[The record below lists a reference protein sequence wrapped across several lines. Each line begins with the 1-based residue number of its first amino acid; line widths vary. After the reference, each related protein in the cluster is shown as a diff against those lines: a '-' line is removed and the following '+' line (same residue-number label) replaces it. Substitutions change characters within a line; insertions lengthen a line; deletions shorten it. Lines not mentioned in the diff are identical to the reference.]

1 MGISPPVSP
10 VAPTVEVKT
19 HRLAGQPYSLLMR
32 LLFQGDPSQQSAR
45 SASQLAGRSAH
56 LHHGASVALE
66 PELRG
71 HCKPVRDPFGVS
83 QSGGMRLQLQKRR
96 GPRAS
101 IGFRARG
108 PPATGGSCGGLGGGG
123 PLPPCTASLR
133 LGPEWSFCC
142 HLRLPLPEPS
152 PTATEKRRVRTLA
165 MGLSREGRAVHHVL
179 MLEERMVDGAACLT
193 LGVGDS
199 EAPEQLTALN
209 LHALPHGWHSLVAV
223 GSNDKTHF
231 YVNGRLQGS
240 VPRQVPA
247 WSNAA
252 PGSAQARV
260 GFCASSGRAWRLWA
274 A

>member
-71 HCKPVRDPFGVS
+71 HCEPVRDPFGVS

-142 HLRLPLPEPS
+142 HLRLPLPEPP
-152 PTATEKRRVRTLA
+152 PTVAERRRVRSLA
-165 MGLSREGRAVHHVL
+165 MGLTREGCVVRCVLHSQSAVLLV
-179 MLEERMVDGAACLT
+179 
-193 LGVGDS
+193 
-199 EAPEQLTALN
+199 PQLT
-209 LHALPHGWHSLVAV
+209 SLL
-223 GSNDKTHF
+223 GLTM
-231 YVNGRLQGS
+231 Q
-240 VPRQVPA
+240 
-247 WSNAA
+247 A
-252 PGSAQARV
+252 PG
-260 GFCASSGRAWRLWA
+260 CPTHSGRTVEPPRAQWEA
-274 A
+274 AVWQ